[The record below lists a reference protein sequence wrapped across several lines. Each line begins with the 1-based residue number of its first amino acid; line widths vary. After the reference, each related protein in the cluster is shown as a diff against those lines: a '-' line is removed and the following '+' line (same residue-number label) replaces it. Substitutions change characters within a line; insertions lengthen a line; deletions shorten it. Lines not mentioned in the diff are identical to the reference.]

1 MNLNATIIGQI
12 IAFFVFAWF
21 CKNYVWPPIVAAL
34 DERQKKIAEGLEAAG
49 RAEEDLEL
57 AQEKAAELLKE
68 AKTDSAGILDQAN
81 KRASQIVDEAKEQA
95 REEGQRMIASAQA
108 EIEQEIERAKEQ
120 LRVQVAAIAVSGAE
134 KILESSVDERAH
146 SDLLDQLAANL

>member
-49 RAEEDLEL
+49 RAEKDLEL

-120 LRVQVAAIAVSGAE
+120 LRAQVAAIAVSGAE
-134 KILESSVDERAH
+134 KNPGILC
-146 SDLLDQLAANL
+146 

>member
-21 CKNYVWPPIVAAL
+21 CKNYIWPPIVAAL

-49 RAEEDLEL
+49 RAEKDLEL

-120 LRVQVAAIAVSGAE
+120 LRAQVAAIAVSGAE